1 MSKGDVVAE
10 PIPVTVI
17 GGYLGSGKTTLVNH
31 LLRTAA
37 GRRIAVLVNEFGAL
51 PIDADLIEARDD
63 TMIKLSGGCVCCSY
77 GSDMMAAL
85 MDIQQ
90 LRPAPDHVLLEAS
103 GVALPGAVAQSVELL
118 SGCRVDSTVVL
129 ADAET
134 VKERAADPYLSD
146 TITRQLA
153 AADIV
158 LLNKV
163 DLVKADDL
171 ESTSRWIGDAAPEA
185 RILTTTQASVD
196 PDLLLGA
203 TSERVLFEKGYG
215 HDHSHGDSGTGHHAV
230 AIELHGPVDAEVL
243 ARQLAAQ
250 KLDLVRAKGVVWEA
264 DGTARVIQVV
274 GRRWRVGEAPAGL
287 TGSGR
292 LVCIRADGAVDEAA
306 VRGAI
311 GVATC

>member
-118 SGCRVDSTVVL
+118 SGCRLDSTVVL

-134 VKERAADPYLSD
+134 VEERATKLEVMTRTPTVMTMRVMAAIAALSED
-146 TITRQLA
+146 IATIQPQLPG
-153 AADIV
+153 
-158 LLNKV
+158 K
-163 DLVKADDL
+163 
-171 ESTSRWIGDAAPEA
+171 
-185 RILTTTQASVD
+185 Q
-196 PDLLLGA
+196 
-203 TSERVLFEKGYG
+203 
-215 HDHSHGDSGTGHHAV
+215 H
-230 AIELHGPVDAEVL
+230 
-243 ARQLAAQ
+243 
-250 KLDLVRAKGVVWEA
+250 
-264 DGTARVIQVV
+264 
-274 GRRWRVGEAPAGL
+274 
-287 TGSGR
+287 
-292 LVCIRADGAVDEAA
+292 
-306 VRGAI
+306 
-311 GVATC
+311 

>member
-1 MSKGDVVAE
+1 MSKANVVAE

-31 LLRTAA
+31 LLRSSA

-51 PIDADLIEARDD
+51 PIDEDLIEARDD
-63 TMIKLSGGCVCCSY
+63 TMIKIAGGCVCCSY

-85 MDIQQ
+85 MDIQM
-90 LRPAPDHVLLEAS
+90 LTPVPEHVLLEAS

-118 SGCRVDSTVVL
+118 PSCKLDGTVVL

-134 VKERAADPYLSD
+134 IEDRAADPYLSD
-146 TITRQLA
+146 TITRQLT

-158 LLNKV
+158 LLNKT
-163 DLVKADDL
+163 DLVEAADL
-171 ESTSRWIGDAAPEA
+171 EDTRQWIGEVSPEA
-185 RILTTTQASVD
+185 RLLVTTQASVA

-203 TSERVLFEKGYG
+203 MRERVLREKESG
-215 HDHSHGDSGTGHHAV
+215 HGNSATGHQTL
-230 AIELHGPVDAEVL
+230 AIELNGPVDAEVL
-243 ARQLAAQ
+243 AGQLTARE
-250 KLDLVRAKGVVWEA
+250 LDLVRAKGVVWEA

-274 GRRWRVGEAPAGL
+274 GRRWSVSETPTEF

-292 LVCIRADGAVDEAA
+292 LVCIRAGGPIDEAA
-306 VRGAI
+306 VRDAI
-311 GVATC
+311 RMATC

>member
-1 MSKGDVVAE
+1 
-10 PIPVTVI
+10 
-17 GGYLGSGKTTLVNH
+17 
-31 LLRTAA
+31 
-37 GRRIAVLVNEFGAL
+37 
-51 PIDADLIEARDD
+51 
-63 TMIKLSGGCVCCSY
+63 MIKLSGGCVCCSY

-118 SGCRVDSTVVL
+118 SGCRLDSTVVL

-134 VKERAADPYLSD
+134 VEERAADPYLSD

-185 RILTTTQASVD
+185 RILTTTQASVA

-215 HDHSHGDSGTGHHAV
+215 HDHSHGDSGTGHHRGETIGMVIAAV
-230 AIELHGPVDAEVL
+230 AIELNGPVDAEVL
-243 ARQLAAQ
+243 ASQLAAQ

>member
-1 MSKGDVVAE
+1 MSKGEAATV

-31 LLRTAA
+31 LLRTSA

-51 PIDADLIEARDD
+51 PIDEALIEARDD

-85 MDIQQ
+85 IDIQH
-90 LRPAPDHVLLEAS
+90 LSPAPDHVLLETS

-118 SGCRVDSTVVL
+118 SSCQLDGTVVL

-134 VKERAADPYLSD
+134 VEARAADPYLSD
-146 TITRQLA
+146 TIIRQLA

-163 DLVKADDL
+163 DLVEADDL
-171 ESTSRWIGDAAPEA
+171 DNTCQWIGETSPEA
-185 RILTTTQASVD
+185 RILTTTQAEVV
-196 PDLLLGA
+196 PDLLLGI
-203 TSERVLFEKGYG
+203 TRERVLSETAHG
-215 HDHSHGDSGTGHHAV
+215 HGKSATGHHAL
-230 AIELHGPVDAEVL
+230 AIELNGPVDAEVL
-243 ARQLAAQ
+243 AIQLTAR
-250 KLDLVRAKGVVWEA
+250 KLDLVRAKGVVWGA
-264 DGTARVIQVV
+264 DGIAQVIQVV
-274 GRRWRVGEAPAGL
+274 GQRWSVSETPDAFS
-287 TGSGR
+287 GSGR
-292 LVCIRADGAVDEAA
+292 LVCIRAGGAVDEAA

-311 GVATC
+311 SMATC